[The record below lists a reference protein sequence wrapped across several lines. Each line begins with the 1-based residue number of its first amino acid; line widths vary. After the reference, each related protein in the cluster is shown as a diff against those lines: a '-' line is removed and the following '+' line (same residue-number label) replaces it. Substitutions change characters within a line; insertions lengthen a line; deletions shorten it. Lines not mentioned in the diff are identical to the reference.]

1 MVNTG
6 GTTKRAFVVS
16 GLCSVFAI
24 GNLISPQMFQARDA
38 PEYRPAKIAVMA
50 TQAGAI
56 VTVFCTFLYLV
67 WQNKKRRT
75 SQLGDGDVSMDR
87 QTWVR
92 MTDLENKAFRY
103 SY

>member
-1 MVNTG
+1 MVNIG
-6 GTTKRAFVVS
+6 GATKRAFVVS
-16 GLCSVFAI
+16 GLCSVLAI

-50 TQAGAI
+50 TQAAAI
-56 VTVFCTFLYLV
+56 VTVFIIFQYFV
-67 WQNKKRRT
+67 WQNNKRQT
-75 SQLGDGDVSMDR
+75 TQLGTEDLSLSR

-92 MTDLENKAFRY
+92 MTDRKNKAFRY